1 MKTIYIRNVDES
13 VVAKIDALAAQ
24 KHLSRNKLVNII
36 LESYALSDRIKETEN
51 NYSELVNIMA
61 AAIENNTTILKRLE
75 AEIKEIKK

>member
-13 VVAKIDALAAQ
+13 VVAKLDALAHQ
-24 KHLSRNKLVNII
+24 KNLSRNKLVNII
-36 LESYALSDRIKETEN
+36 LETYVLSDRIKETEN

-61 AAIENNTTILKRLE
+61 AAIENNTTTLKRLE

>member
-13 VVAKIDALAAQ
+13 VVAKIDALAHQ
-24 KHLSRNKLVNII
+24 KKLSRNKLVNII
-36 LESYALSDRIKETEN
+36 LETYVLSELIKETEN

-61 AAIENNTTILKRLE
+61 AAVENNTTTLKRLE

>member
-13 VVAKIDALAAQ
+13 VVVKLDALAHQ
-24 KHLSRNKLVNII
+24 KKLSRNKLVNII
-36 LESYALSDRIKETEN
+36 LETYVLSDRIKETEN

-61 AAIENNTTILKRLE
+61 AVIENNTTTLKRLE